1 MRVNRH
7 RASGETGGK
16 AECEPRAEKVFFGG
30 DRKCTDGSCYFCVE
44 WDLNIVG
51 KFTI

>member
-1 MRVNRH
+1 MSEKNR
-7 RASGETGGK
+7 SEGVK
-16 AECEPRAEKVFFGG
+16 KSFSFFFGG

>member
-1 MRVNRH
+1 M
-7 RASGETGGK
+7 SSKEKGGK
-16 AECEPRAEKVFFGG
+16 VFRFFGG